1 MANAQKKKT
10 APQGNKAKAEAAK
23 DVTVKIGAFP
33 GGKIKPYTVPAGST
47 YIQALRE
54 ANLYTGDRSSSD
66 QLDVRV
72 NGTKV
77 TNLQGSVN
85 DGDQILLFTQVRGN

>member
-1 MANAQKKKT
+1 MATPKKKT
-10 APQGNKAKAEAAK
+10 AQVKKGTDAAAK

-47 YIQALRE
+47 YIEALRE

-77 TNLQGSVN
+77 TNLQGSVK